1 MAGLVLKDLLIYKKE
16 QLKPLGNLVNM
27 LAILFLIFRV
37 KPEFSVIMIN
47 LVVLPI
53 SVMSMP
59 VQFADQDGKCDWDKR
74 AIAMPVTKRDIV
86 ASRYAA
92 CLIVTLLEFV
102 FVIGINIL
110 IVVAR
115 GGDLRH
121 NFLLAVLGLAISVVL
136 IGVSALSNYLSVTSG
151 AIVLLITIVLYI
163 LGLLVG
169 NRIQVDWN
177 AIFSLPPHW
186 LAVVALTVA
195 LTLYFLA
202 FNISTAI
209 YSRKHR

>member
-1 MAGLVLKDLLIYKKE
+1 MV
-16 QLKPLGNLVNM
+16 
-27 LAILFLIFRV
+27 FRV

-47 LVVLPI
+47 LVVLPL
-53 SVMSMP
+53 SVMAMP

-151 AIVLLITIVLYI
+151 AVVLLITILLYI
-163 LGLLVG
+163 LGLLIG
-169 NRIQVDWN
+169 NKIEIDWN
-177 AIFSLPPHW
+177 AIFRLPPHW
-186 LAVVALTVA
+186 FVVMALAVALA
-195 LTLYFLA
+195 LYFLT
-202 FNISTAI
+202 FIVSTAI
-209 YSRKHR
+209 YARKHR